1 MRLSDVKNHLAT
13 MDSLTF
19 VLENGEQVPAHFH
32 ITEVGLVTKRFI
44 DCGNNV
50 RNETVVS
57 MQLWDANDYDH
68 RLAPE
73 KLLKIIATSEKVL
86 GIEDHEVE
94 IEYQSDTIGKYG
106 LNFNGNRFVLT
117 NKHTACLADDQCGV
131 PVVKKKIALSEL
143 QVCKPGG
150 GCC

>member
-1 MRLSDVKNHLAT
+1 MDTLSFA
-13 MDSLTF
+13 
-19 VLENGEQVPAHFH
+19 LENGEQVPAHFH
-32 ITEVGLVTKRFI
+32 ITEVGLITKRFI
-44 DCGNNV
+44 DCGNTV

-73 KLLKIIATSEKVL
+73 KLLKIIAASERIL

-94 IEYQSDTIGKYG
+94 VEYQGQTIGKYG
-106 LNFNGNRFVLT
+106 IDFNGTRFVLT
-117 NKHTACLADDQCGV
+117 NKKTACLAEDQCGV

-143 QVCKPGG
+143 QCCPPGG